1 MAPNKILIIIY
12 ILSLLIS
19 LINCSDGS
27 SSNCSDK
34 YCLYMVDDLKNSGN
48 LTLDENSCSGK
59 SNNRN
64 GWLLEV
70 YDEDVQLLVD
80 GFIEKN
86 NLKNKNFLL
95 GTKMNRS
102 GWMWINNN
110 QYSGNVDDQSLNGFN
125 SVAYMSNT
133 NVGSNLQTDL
143 RYVADVPT
151 KKHEVLCS
159 ISNPT
164 NCSRSNSSLYQGICY
179 FIINELYTWYDGE
192 MECRKLGGSL
202 AILGGGSSMKDIWRT
217 FMFYMKWVPGYPNNS
232 LHNSCI
238 AVGSYNKTENV
249 KNGLTNYNC
258 SSTEF
263 HYICMEDNKPM
274 VDGKRVGLGAGLGLS
289 LLLLLLALIVFL
301 YVSKKKTVF
310 CFAPFYQPP
319 WKRKKLT
326 KPRANND
333 NNNNNINI
341 IYAEPVKLKKTS
353 NKSDNDESSDNVYPP
368 LQYVELQFDS
378 NNNNISNNNNNIS
391 NNNHNNND
399 DIYYNNE
406 NTVNRNNIN
415 NISSHGDSSMNAN
428 NINNNNNDY

>member
-1 MAPNKILIIIY
+1 MVQSDIILIII
-12 ILSLLIS
+12 ILISSLLIS
-19 LINCSDGS
+19 LINFSDGS

-102 GWMWINNN
+102 GWMWINNY

-238 AVGSYNKTENV
+238 AVGSYNKTGNV

-263 HYICMEDNKPM
+263 HYICMEVKPTNATDPM
-274 VDGKRVGLGAGLGLS
+274 RSAENVSTESQRTSVIICLS
-289 LLLLLLALIVFL
+289 VLLPLLALIITFSIVI
-301 YVSKKKTVF
+301 
-310 CFAPFYQPP
+310 FARYRILHREVTMM
-319 WKRKKLT
+319 RKQ
-326 KPRANND
+326 AND
-333 NNNNNINI
+333 RIDR
-341 IYAEPVKLKKTS
+341 TS
-353 NKSDNDESSDNVYPP
+353 DGNYLSLQDVGQVDDGRPYESLSNVH
-368 LQYVELQFDS
+368 
-378 NNNNISNNNNNIS
+378 I
-391 NNNHNNND
+391 
-399 DIYYNNE
+399 
-406 NTVNRNNIN
+406 
-415 NISSHGDSSMNAN
+415 
-428 NINNNNNDY
+428 